1 MLLPDKPPKGADQ
14 KLEGGGGGMGDFR
27 KNILKTDFGGKF
39 LQGNT
44 RPGEKNSYT
53 EKRIFHGFKQLI
65 KAYPFYVGKKI
76 ILTQTNSPITYTP
89 FKGEMG
95 DT

>member
-44 RPGEKNSYT
+44 RPSEK
-53 EKRIFHGFKQLI
+53 KILHRFVL
-65 KAYPFYVGKKI
+65 GKK
-76 ILTQTNSPITYTP
+76 LFLPKPNHPSPIPPSKVKWATP
-89 FKGEMG
+89 KLSQFK
-95 DT
+95 